1 MQIQFLQIQSLL
13 TNLRQNQI
21 RTTHLEFEKQLQANI
36 KKGLLST
43 L

>member
-21 RTTHLEFEKQLQANI
+21 RTHLEFEKQLQANI